1 MVVEAAPSKSTL
13 SVPLARNSN
22 FNPNAKAV
30 IAKTKVKTKYVK
42 HVINPLHNVSA
53 NVTTEGTG
61 SAPVTN
67 YSGDPEYYG
76 VVGIGTPEQKVRLD
90 FDSGSSDFLGC
101 SYKADGRHW
110 ATSYGDG
117 STASG
122 ILDTD
127 AVNLGGLKIKGQTI
141 ELARVESNSFANGPN
156 DGLLGLGFDLITTA
170 DDIQTPVNNLISQ
183 GLISSPVFGVFLG
196 KASRSGGGEYIFGGY
211 DSSKFTGSLKYAP
224 IDNSDGHWS
233 IAVDGLSAGGSR
245 VAHSFS
251 DILDTGAILLILTDS
266 FADAIADAVAYG
278 AIDDGDGTYLIDC
291 DNSNFGPIVFNI
303 DGTTFQ
309 VPAEDLVYED
319 DGNVCFASFA
329 KGGLRFALL
338 GDTFLKNNYVVFN
351 QEVPEVQIAPTS
363 Y

>member
-1 MVVEAAPSKSTL
+1 MIVEAAPSKSTL

-90 FDSGSSDFLGC
+90 FDSGSSDFL
-101 SYKADGRHW
+101 

-156 DGLLGLGFDLITTA
+156 EGLLGLG
-170 DDIQTPVNNLISQ
+170 Q

-224 IDNSDGHWS
+224 IDNSDGYWS

-319 DGNVCFASFA
+319 DGNVCYASFG

-351 QEVPEVQIAPTS
+351 
-363 Y
+363 